1 MRRSAGAGRHSRTI
15 AMPTTSLAS
24 FKIICEF
31 TIAAGRSAG
40 SVQPR
45 LKESPSA
52 TEAHSN
58 VLRVRGDYH
67 RMTSTLPIQECHI
80 EAIELPRRKSDGLF
94 LNPKQA
100 HELRENTV
108 TQLVE
113 PLDVLGGF
121 QLNALGI
128 DLAAESDDFLP
139 ILTHFKPA
147 MNHRLIDFQVKLKP
161 INIRPIPK
169 SLVGA

>member
-1 MRRSAGAGRHSRTI
+1 
-15 AMPTTSLAS
+15 
-24 FKIICEF
+24 
-31 TIAAGRSAG
+31 
-40 SVQPR
+40 
-45 LKESPSA
+45 
-52 TEAHSN
+52 
-58 VLRVRGDYH
+58 
-67 RMTSTLPIQECHI
+67 
-80 EAIELPRRKSDGLF
+80 

-113 PLDVLGGF
+113 PLDMLWGF

-161 INIRPIPK
+161 INIRTIPK

>member
-1 MRRSAGAGRHSRTI
+1 MRRCGGAGRASRTF
-15 AMPTTSLAS
+15 AMPTTRLAS
-24 FKIICEF
+24 FTIIYGF
-31 TIAAGRSAG
+31 TIAAERSVG
-40 SVQPR
+40 SALTR
-45 LKESPSA
+45 SRESPSA
-52 TEAHSN
+52 TEAHSI

-113 PLDVLGGF
+113 PLDMLWGF

-161 INIRPIPK
+161 INIRTIPK